1 MDNEKSDINPYAAPT
16 VSDLKSKP
24 GGRSTFVPQI
34 RIAAICMIIQAMLE
48 LLFSG
53 YLIAMSFFMNSVV
66 VQQQQNS
73 MPPEQQEMIENVF
86 FFYFGIGGGLVLII
100 GVLRLVAGILGV
112 MYRGRTLG
120 LVTHFLGLVSMLTC
134 YCLPTA
140 IGVCVYGC
148 VVYFNSDV
156 AHAFKMRAEGNTVQE
171 INEFF
176 LR

>member
-1 MDNEKSDINPYAAPT
+1 
-16 VSDLKSKP
+16 
-24 GGRSTFVPQI
+24 
-34 RIAAICMIIQAMLE
+34 
-48 LLFSG
+48 
-53 YLIAMSFFMNSVV
+53 MNSVV

-156 AHAFKMRAEGNTVQE
+156 AHAFKMIAEGYTVQE